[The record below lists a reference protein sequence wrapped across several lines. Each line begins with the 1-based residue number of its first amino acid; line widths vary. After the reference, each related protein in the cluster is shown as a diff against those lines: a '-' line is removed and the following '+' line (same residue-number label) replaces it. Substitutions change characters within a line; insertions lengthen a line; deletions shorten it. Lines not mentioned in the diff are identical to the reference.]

1 MKQYR
6 INEIFYSLQG
16 EGFNT
21 GRAAVFVRFSGCNLR
36 CPFCD
41 TNFSTFQLL
50 TAQEILSAVRSHLPF
65 SVSSG
70 SAAASPFSAGSG
82 SAAAPPSPASH
93 AIAAAPPFSA
103 GSGSAAAPQKVP
115 PRPLVVLTGGEPS
128 LQADAPL
135 IDTFHQHGFTVA
147 MESNGTHLPP
157 INIDWLTISP
167 KAHTV
172 VTHCNELKCIFDEQG
187 WVEVPANITADHY
200 FLQPCDVGDPVRNAR
215 ITAACVN
222 YIKQHPRWC
231 LSLQTHKLINIP

>member
-65 SVSSG
+65 S
-70 SAAASPFSAGSG
+70 
-82 SAAAPPSPASH
+82 
-93 AIAAAPPFSA
+93 A
-103 GSGSAAAPQKVP
+103 GSGSAAAPQKAP
-115 PRPLVVLTGGEPS
+115 SLPLIVLTGGEPS

-222 YIKQHPRWC
+222 YIKQHPRWR

>member
-70 SAAASPFSAGSG
+70 SAAA
-82 SAAAPPSPASH
+82 
-93 AIAAAPPFSA
+93 
-103 GSGSAAAPQKVP
+103 PQKAP
-115 PRPLVVLTGGEPS
+115 HLPLIVLTGGEPS

-222 YIKQHPRWC
+222 YIKQHPRWR